1 MATYLP
7 MDASYAETVAARYL
21 SSTVSNST
29 RTANRPYVIAELF
42 KAKDAKLV
50 AIWEDPHWRMT
61 LPVSSMDKIRSS
73 IYEEMEEDTCLVL
86 QHICCSTTMIMKQWR
101 QRCASHQL

>member
-7 MDASYAETVAARYL
+7 MDASYGETVAARYL

-50 AIWEDPHWRMT
+50 AIWEDP
-61 LPVSSMDKIRSS
+61 
-73 IYEEMEEDTCLVL
+73 Y
-86 QHICCSTTMIMKQWR
+86 
-101 QRCASHQL
+101 